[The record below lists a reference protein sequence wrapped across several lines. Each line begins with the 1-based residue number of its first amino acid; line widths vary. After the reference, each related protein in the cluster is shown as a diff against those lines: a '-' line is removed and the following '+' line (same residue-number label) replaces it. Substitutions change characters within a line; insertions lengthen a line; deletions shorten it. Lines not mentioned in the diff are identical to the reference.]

1 MTTLTSR
8 ERMLRALTHQDVDH
22 IPCAFMSFTALR
34 KRLNEDMFEL
44 SKAELGMGLDS
55 ILFIPSAGR
64 PLRRDHPDL
73 RGLPVRFHPEVTVK
87 EWKEDAPGGY
97 PILHKEYTTPAG
109 KLTTAV
115 QTSDDWPHGDHIPFI
130 DDYQIPRAL
139 KPLVTEPAELDALR
153 YLLAPPRQEDV
164 DAYHEEVKRARA
176 FADEHGVLLVGGWG
190 VGMDMVNW
198 LVGMQQLMLLSMDN
212 PQFVTDLLEIIHRW
226 NVQRMELVLSA
237 PVDLYIRRAW
247 YEGCDFV
254 LPKFYRQAIAPR
266 LKAEVDL
273 AHLRGAKF
281 GYICSSG
288 TKPMLDDY
296 TGIGF
301 DVLIGLDPI
310 QGTHTDMPLMKQKL
324 GGQIALWGGVSGAV
338 TVERGSEDEI
348 RAAVR
353 RAVDTLGPTGLI
365 LSPVDNI
372 TVDESL
378 TWHNI
383 DVFIDEWRKCW

>member
-8 ERMLRALTHQDVDH
+8 ERMLRALTHQDLDH

-34 KRLNEDMFEL
+34 KCLNEDMFEL

-73 RGLPVRFHPEVTVK
+73 RGLPVRFHPEVTVR

-212 PQFVTDLLEIIHRW
+212 PQFVTDLLEVIHRW

-266 LKAEVDL
+266 FRAEVDL
-273 AHLRGAKF
+273 AHQRGAKF

-296 TGIGF
+296 IGIGF

-353 RAVDTLGPTGLI
+353 QAVGTLGPTGLI

-372 TVDESL
+372 TVDEPL